1 MSDEK
6 KYKVAD
12 LAEELSISA
21 QELLDFLKERDV
33 KVASPSS
40 KVAGNVRDI
49 VISHFSDEKKLSD
62 AHRKHKE
69 EKERR
74 RKTIEAKAEAMLH
87 PRDAKVKKPA
97 PAISTSPTVK
107 PLVEKSV
114 EVVRTAEPEVASTS
128 VSDSELETPV
138 SEPHLMEVSVAEA
151 VAETAVAETA
161 VAEAPSGVEADAFA
175 DVAFDS
181 VGANSAAEYHDAPPT
196 PEPIEPTVEEP
207 MLAVADTDEVLDDVV
222 ENAEDETDDDSVETE
237 TETPDARTELQREI
251 GRQQVEI
258 SNRFTSSENVGGLK
272 VLGAIDLFKKKRKR
286 KKSFGEQ
293 AKDLTAQKNA
303 PATPPKP
310 QPKPAEAKAA
320 EQKAA
325 EVKPPSEKPAEAT
338 AAKSRELFIDK
349 EVSKGKKKGK
359 KFEVDE
365 KTLDRN
371 IRQTIMNMDDGGE
384 VTSRQKFRKMR
395 RREREERE
403 EIAALQREAEDK
415 IIKTTEFASAHE
427 FADLLGITPKEVIE
441 KCFRMG
447 KFITINQRLDR
458 ETLELLALEFGRE
471 IQFVSDIEATQVTVD
486 EDNPEDMST
495 RPPVVTIM
503 GHVDHGKTSLLDYIR
518 RSNVVAGE
526 AGGIT
531 QHIGAYEVTL
541 ESGQQLTF
549 LDTPGHEAFTAM
561 RARGAQATD
570 IVILVVAA
578 DDSVMPQTL
587 EAINHAKAANVPI
600 VVAINKVDKPEANP
614 DKIRTQ
620 LSENG
625 VLVEEWGGDVQCQ
638 EISAK
643 KGTGVRELIDKVL
656 VQAELMNLK
665 ANFNKNRLA
674 KGVVVE
680 AELDKGK
687 GVVATV
693 LVQNGVL
700 KVGDPFVAGS
710 ASGRVR
716 AMLDERGRRV
726 AEATPSQ
733 PVRILGFESLPEAG
747 DIFNVV
753 PSDRE
758 AREISQ
764 RRQLIR
770 REQLMRTSTRIKLND
785 IAQQVKDGSV
795 RELRLIVKADVSG
808 SIEALSDGLMKAQT
822 NEVKV
827 QIIHRGVGQ
836 ITETDVLLAAASDAI
851 IIGFRVRPNLNAKRL
866 AEKEE
871 IDIRFYTVIYHALE
885 EIKDALEGM
894 LAPEVTEETV
904 GVVEIREVFRIS
916 KIGIVAGCYVL
927 EGTIKR
933 DAKVR
938 LLRDGIQIFEGAL
951 DSLKRFK
958 DDVREVEAGYECG
971 LSLAGFH
978 DIKVGDIIEA
988 FQTVETKRKLVM
1000 Q

>member
-21 QELLDFLKERDV
+21 QELLDFLKENDV

-40 KVAGNVRDI
+40 KVTEGVRNI

-87 PRDAKVKKPA
+87 PRDTKVKKPA
-97 PAISTSPTVK
+97 PAVSTSPTVK

-114 EVVRTAEPEVASTS
+114 EVVRTAEPEVVAASVGS
-128 VSDSELETPV
+128 SEPIAPV
-138 SEPHLMEVSVAEA
+138 LEPHLVEASVVEA
-151 VAETAVAETA
+151 VAETDAAKEASVVPVEMVAE
-161 VAEAPSGVEADAFA
+161 VADSMNTNDA
-175 DVAFDS
+175 S
-181 VGANSAAEYHDAPPT
+181 ANHDESIMS
-196 PEPIEPTVEEP
+196 EPIELTVEEP
-207 MLAVADTDEVLDDVV
+207 ELVVA
-222 ENAEDETDDDSVETE
+222 ETDSMADAIEENVDDDTEDNAVESE
-237 TETPDARTELQREI
+237 TQTPDARTELQREI

-258 SNRFTSSENVGGLK
+258 SNRFASAENVGGLK

-320 EQKAA
+320 EQKVAE